1 MSFSIIESYFQL
13 FKTGFFFM
21 KNPLS
26 LSLSNPWCDVRFT
39 VFHIAN
45 QFVSCKSISLYWFGV
60 WIIISTHNNWR
71 ASLFLTSCECYGNV
85 MLTNKKSLY
94 PRKFQIRISRLNC
107 PALHYDAGRRFLHFF
122 LCQTDRSMNVWH
134 ESVRH
139 ESIRHPNWSLCL
151 SLRIDYFESLYKNL
165 SVERD
170 HSFGRS

>member
-1 MSFSIIESYFQL
+1 MSFFIIESYFQL

-71 ASLFLTSCECYGNV
+71 ASLFFTSCKCYGNV
-85 MLTNKKSLY
+85 MLTNKKVFTHGNFKLEY
-94 PRKFQIRISRLNC
+94 LEIENWYHWLIWMDMDMINHFMNQKFS
-107 PALHYDAGRRFLHFF
+107 
-122 LCQTDRSMNVWH
+122 
-134 ESVRH
+134 SVQNN
-139 ESIRHPNWSLCL
+139 SWIMTSWQYVVL
-151 SLRIDYFESLYKNL
+151 SNIQNNS
-165 SVERD
+165 
-170 HSFGRS
+170 